1 MKFLEKIFSVR
12 NSGIHKVWTIFGI
25 KCSFKSLNLQ
35 IKRVNTKSKKIE
47 NQMIQLMTIIG
58 SSCDIT
64 KCKKATGDFRLL
76 QEVRLEAL
84 KLVIKLFEKN
94 NIAYWLDFG
103 TLLGAYRH
111 KGFIPWDDDID
122 IAILE
127 KDFSKAEKI
136 LNNFFK
142 DTDLIVELGG
152 KDRSMLL
159 RVTDADKKFIY
170 IDIFPYSF
178 CNNSDLKEEEIL
190 SRLNEVK
197 TLFYRNYNVK
207 KLYYLFKDSK
217 IKEVLNY
224 LEDLYKK
231 FGIKKTSQAGKYL
244 FYDIWAMYSNNKQ
257 SLHCSSDVFPLQ
269 KLQFE
274 DIEANVPKDV
284 ITYLSKCDEGA
295 YGDIMSFPPLRT
307 FCNHLALDELNRNT
321 NYSKERELKKN
332 YIIELSEN
340 YNKE

>member
-142 DTDLIVELGG
+142 DTDLIVEVGG
-152 KDRSMLL
+152 RGRDMIL
-159 RVTDADKKFIY
+159 RLTDNNKKFIY
-170 IDIFPYSF
+170 IDIFPYSYI
-178 CNNSDLKEEEIL
+178 NESKSEESEIVSNLINIKEI
-190 SRLNEVK
+190 
-197 TLFYRNYNVK
+197 FFK
-207 KLYYLFKDSK
+207 KYSIAKMYYMYKNINF
-217 IKEVLNY
+217 KEVLDF
-224 LEDLYKK
+224 LEDLYNQ
-231 FGIKKTSQAGKYL
+231 FNLKTSFDRGNYL
-244 FYDIWAMYSNNKQ
+244 IASIWSKRPEYKISMHQTNGI
-257 SLHCSSDVFPLQ
+257 FPL
-269 KLQFE
+269 KKVPFE
-274 DIEANVPKDV
+274 NIEACVPKDTV
-284 ITYLSKCDEGA
+284 KYLNECDEGA
-295 YGDIMSFPPLRT
+295 YGDIMSFPPIQS
-307 FCNHLALDELNRNT
+307 FGNHIAVDELNN
-321 NYSKERELKKN
+321 NKNFSKELEQKKD
-332 YIIELSEN
+332 YIIELS
-340 YNKE
+340 KKL